1 MSMLSHRLQVLI
13 EPAQH
18 ERLRRE
24 AKRRGTTVG
33 AVVREAIDTAVPDD
47 ADRRRAAL
55 DRLLSLRPIPVPD
68 DPAELEREIQTMY
81 GRMPDE

>member
-24 AKRRGTTVG
+24 ARRRGTTIG
-33 AVVREAIDTAVPDD
+33 AVVRGAIDRVVPDD
-47 ADRRRAAL
+47 LERKRAAWEHL
-55 DRLLSLRPIPVPD
+55 MSLVPVPVPD
-68 DPAELEREIQTMY
+68 DPDDLDKELDEMLDAEF
-81 GRMPDE
+81 D